1 MGGDEQDKEVE
12 NTNMDDPHD
21 GEKRQHEEDAIFDD
35 IIPQRDYRRIGTNVI
50 NEKMLIEEINRSGG
64 TPGGRNLTEEFNHA
78 KVLSLENRKILLIQ
92 NIDLFRSLEE
102 LRLDNNLIEEIENL
116 EGLSSLKILSI
127 SNNKIK
133 EIKNLSQL
141 QQLSELNL
149 HNNLIEKIENL
160 ENNVNLKILILS
172 KNRIKHMENIMYLRT
187 LRKLKFLNLMDNPI
201 CLEENLFTQ
210 VGSTLSSLKC
220 FNNVLLTQDSRC
232 KGRGFSSHSPKGY
245 QGGDAPPVEKSPQEK
260 DSNHCDNYE
269 KKISEAYLSNITTLD
284 QALFD
289 KRKEPSVFLK
299 ICYYSKIKEDFL
311 LDVRLMNSTLIDQIL
326 QLNEKR
332 SQCSRTFES
341 DVESFTSQYMKN
353 NIAAFNQLRKRSKRV
368 VRALLAFLGCE
379 KDPPPVELRKC
390 PDTYKKRT
398 QPSDHKMLNDTI
410 TRKAQN
416 VYADF
421 RFKLDSDAELPPKAQ
436 TEHGYLQ
443 ESHTPEEEPHLV
455 EISEPASDNPKEK
468 EPNESNT
475 LLIEGKKY
483 NIIKK
488 YIEKNMEE
496 NFLFRDKLINDELAN
511 MVSINNFL
519 ECFKKEVS
527 KMIKLINDNISDYF
541 RKLEE
546 LEEAFNSRI
555 INFFAEVKNNEHP
568 SVRLSE
574 DEINEYYA
582 YKGSRSNILNNLE
595 DFISSSYNKAGTF
608 LIEEKKKHLFV
619 KSRERISE
627 IERIVEVSNDLF
639 YSYLSILR
647 VRVQ

>member
-1 MGGDEQDKEVE
+1 MGGNEQDDEVE
-12 NTNMDDPHD
+12 KTNINNPHD
-21 GEKRQHEEDAIFDD
+21 DEKRQHEDDALFED
-35 IIPQRDYRRIGTNVI
+35 IIPQWDYRRIGTNVI
-50 NEKMLIEEINRSGG
+50 NEKMLIEEISKSGG
-64 TPGGRNLTEEFNHA
+64 TPGGKNLTEEFNHA

-116 EGLSSLKILSI
+116 EGLSNLKILSL

-133 EIKNLSQL
+133 KIKNLSQL
-141 QQLSELNL
+141 EKLSEINL

-160 ENNVNLKILILS
+160 DNNVELKILILS
-172 KNRIKHMENIMYLRT
+172 KNRIKHMENVTYLRV

-201 CLEENLFTQ
+201 CLEQNLFIQ
-210 VGSTLSSLKC
+210 VGSTLSTLKC
-220 FNNVLLTQDSRC
+220 FNNVLLTGESSCRR
-232 KGRGFSSHSPKGY
+232 RGFPSDLSKGY
-245 QGGDAPPVEKSPQEK
+245 QGGDPPVERPPQEK
-260 DSNHCDNYE
+260 IDSNHCDNYE
-269 KKISEAYLSNITTLD
+269 KKIGEAYLSNITTLD

-289 KRKEPSVFLK
+289 IKKEPSVFLK
-299 ICYYSKIKEDFL
+299 IDYYSKVKEDFL
-311 LDVRLMNSTLIDQIL
+311 RDVRLMSSTLIDQIL
-326 QLNEKR
+326 QLNEQR
-332 SQCSRTFES
+332 SECSRTFES

-379 KDPPPVELRKC
+379 KEPPPVELRKC
-390 PDTYKKRT
+390 PDIYKKRT
-398 QPSDHKMLNDTI
+398 QASDHKMLNDTI
-410 TRKAQN
+410 TRKVQN
-416 VYADF
+416 VCADF
-421 RFKLDSDAELPPKAQ
+421 RFKRNNDEELP
-436 TEHGYLQ
+436 Q
-443 ESHTPEEEPHLV
+443 EDHTHV
-455 EISEPASDNPKEK
+455 VGTSEPPCENPEEK
-468 EPNESNT
+468 EPNESNI
-475 LLIEGKKY
+475 LLLEGKKY

-488 YIEKNMEE
+488 YIEKNMQE

-527 KMIKLINDNISDYF
+527 KMIKLINDHISDYF

-546 LEEAFNSRI
+546 LEENFNSRI

-568 SVRLSE
+568 SVSLSE

-595 DFISSSYNKAGTF
+595 DFISSSYNKAGSS

-619 KSRERISE
+619 KSRDRISE
-627 IERIVEVSNDLF
+627 IEKIVDTSNDLF

>member
-1 MGGDEQDKEVE
+1 MEGDEQDDEVGK
-12 NTNMDDPHD
+12 TNMNDPHD
-21 GEKRQHEEDAIFDD
+21 GEKRQHEEDALFDD

-50 NEKMLIEEINRSGG
+50 NEQMLIEEINKSGG
-64 TPGGRNLTEEFNHA
+64 SPGGRNLTEEFNHA

-116 EGLSSLKILSI
+116 EGLSNLKILSI

-133 EIKNLSQL
+133 KIKNLSQL
-141 QQLSELNL
+141 QNLSELNL

-172 KNRIKHMENIMYLRT
+172 KNRIKHMENVTYLRV
-187 LRKLKFLNLMDNPI
+187 LKKLKFLNLMDNPI
-201 CLEENLFTQ
+201 CQEENLLIQ
-210 VGSTLSSLKC
+210 VGSTLSTLKC
-220 FNNVLLTQDSRC
+220 FNNVLITQESTYKR
-232 KGRGFSSHSPKGY
+232 RGVPSQSAECY
-245 QGGDAPPVEKSPQEK
+245 QGGDSPVENSPQ
-260 DSNHCDNYE
+260 DNYSNNHCDNYE

-289 KRKEPSVFLK
+289 KKKEPSVFLK
-299 ICYYSKIKEDFL
+299 IGYYSKIKEDFL
-311 LDVRLMNSTLIDQIL
+311 RDVRLMNSTLIDQIL
-326 QLNEKR
+326 QLNEER
-332 SQCSRTFES
+332 SKCSRTFEN
-341 DVESFTSQYMKN
+341 DVENFTSQYMKN

-368 VRALLAFLGCE
+368 VRALLTFLGCE

-410 TRKAQN
+410 TRKVQN
-416 VYADF
+416 VCADF
-421 RFKLDSDAELPPKAQ
+421 RFKGDNNEEIPQGGTTPS
-436 TEHGYLQ
+436 Q
-443 ESHTPEEEPHLV
+443 EDQPHRV
-455 EISEPASDNPKEK
+455 GTSEPPPDNPEGKQ
-468 EPNESNT
+468 PNGSDT
-475 LLIEGKKY
+475 LLLEEKKY

-527 KMIKLINDNISDYF
+527 KMIKLINDHISDYF

-546 LEEAFNSRI
+546 LEENFNSRI

-595 DFISSSYNKAGTF
+595 DSISSSYNKAGTF

-619 KSRERISE
+619 KSRDRISE
-627 IERIVEVSNDLF
+627 IEKIVDVSNDLF

-647 VRVQ
+647 VRVE